1 MSKSFSE
8 NPVFSEI
15 GVRVG
20 WVANLINCNVGFACI
35 SLPTEKSKHSNLGQR
50 CCQAS
55 CYFFPFAFNSSWNVY
70 IGSALK
76 HVCIKFKEYE
86 LTTYLYSGVI
96 WDLADI
102 VKSAGDRS

>member
-1 MSKSFSE
+1 MTQLIISIMRKSFSE

-55 CYFFPFAFNSSWNVY
+55 STFFFPFSFYSSWNFN
-70 IGSALK
+70 IESA
-76 HVCIKFKEYE
+76 IK
-86 LTTYLYSGVI
+86 
-96 WDLADI
+96 
-102 VKSAGDRS
+102 RMH